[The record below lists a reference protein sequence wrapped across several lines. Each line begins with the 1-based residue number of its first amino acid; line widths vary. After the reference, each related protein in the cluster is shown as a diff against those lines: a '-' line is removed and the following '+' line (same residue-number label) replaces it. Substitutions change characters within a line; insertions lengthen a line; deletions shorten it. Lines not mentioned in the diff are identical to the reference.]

1 MEKFNIFDQNDGLT
15 SLQKFKFGDYTK
27 SIFLWSRKT
36 SFLFKIYLNIL
47 LGLFCLKQTMKEFN
61 ICDQNLGLTPF
72 KNSNLA
78 TL

>member
-1 MEKFNIFDQNDGLT
+1 MEKFNIFDQNDGLQT
-15 SLQKFKFGDYTK
+15 FKFGDYTK

-47 LGLFCLKQTMKEFN
+47 LGLFSPKQTMKEFN